1 MIISPILVGVDKD
14 DHFDL
19 IFADEGKN
27 CLSVLIVLVVATGE
41 SFRTGNESA
50 LDGQAISNERRQS
63 FVPMGSLSFFLA
75 ESSISVDSSSAFTNA
90 LSHHETNS
98 TIMKIRI

>member
-14 DHFDL
+14 DPFDL
-19 IFADEGKN
+19 IFADEGNN

-63 FVPMGSLSFFLA
+63 FVPMGSLSFFWPKVR
-75 ESSISVDSSSAFTNA
+75 SV
-90 LSHHETNS
+90 S
-98 TIMKIRI
+98 TVAQRSQMHFRIMKQILPL

>member
-63 FVPMGSLSFFLA
+63 FVPMGSLSFFWPKVR
-75 ESSISVDSSSAFTNA
+75 SVWTVAQRSQMHFR
-90 LSHHETNS
+90 
-98 TIMKIRI
+98 IMKQILPL

>member
-1 MIISPILVGVDKD
+1 MIVCPILVGVDKD

-19 IFADEGKN
+19 IFANEGNN

-63 FVPMGSLSFFLA
+63 FVPMGSLSFFWLKVR
-75 ESSISVDSSSAFTNA
+75 SV
-90 LSHHETNS
+90 S
-98 TIMKIRI
+98 TVAQRSQMHFRIMKQILPL